1 MMGRSGSAATQTRR
15 GLQQQRRRAR
25 LAPVALLLLLFLVVT
40 SAVVAVVA
48 GDERGHRGGL
58 PMQIVGIAGVLLFG
72 YAAIKAVQ
80 RVRAQRDE

>member
-1 MMGRSGSAATQTRR
+1 MYRWPWLEQKLREHPA
-15 GLQQQRRRAR
+15 
-25 LAPVALLLLLFLVVT
+25 VALLLLLFLVVT

-48 GDERGHRGGL
+48 GDERGHRSGL